1 MSQSAIS
8 INLAK
13 LVILLNNMASLLQKL
28 SFLFELFFN
37 GSFILLFTLFD
48 NKKIPATWNQ
58 KFIVNTLDLMV
69 WVVPIAIALTVIKNM
84 IEAKNGE
91 DFFRRYSFSLLV
103 FIPTL
108 ITWGDLKFTYLL
120 ASAHLLSTI
129 LSLYDDGGETTNR
142 EYKNRFD
149 TLFSKIKL
157 TSAQLVLFTFGGVIL
172 AGTLLLMLPLSAADG
187 VSISF
192 VDALFTATSAT
203 CVTGLSTLG
212 TNTSFSIV
220 GQLVILGLIQ
230 IGGLSIMTLYSS
242 MAIVLGRSMK
252 MKDRIIMQDL
262 LDVSSLEEL
271 FAMIIN
277 IVKYTFII
285 ELWGAIILTIGFT
298 FEGFEFGQ
306 AMYYGFFH
314 SVSAFC
320 NAGFA
325 LFDNSLENYA
335 TNPLIHGTIAILISL
350 GGIGFIALKELKEV
364 VTREKTIVR
373 LGMHTKVVLI
383 TSLALTVGGA
393 IFIFFGEFLG
403 ALDGYNLWEKIQISV
418 FQSIT
423 LRTAGFNTIP
433 LTNLH
438 SYTIYMMAMFMFIGG
453 SPGSTAG
460 GVKTTTLAI
469 LVQSIISTLKG
480 DKNVMMFDRKIAGPV
495 VVKATALMFISIVVS
510 TSFIFVMMKIE
521 PNQNFLPLFF
531 EVLSA
536 GGTVGLT
543 LGVTPFLTVA
553 GKIAISMLMLI
564 GRIGPLTLILAIG
577 ERQKY
582 SGKLDYPDGRIMIG

>member
-37 GSFILLFTLFD
+37 GSFILLYTLYS

-58 KFIVNTLDLMV
+58 KFITNTLDLMV
-69 WVVPIAIALTVIKNM
+69 WVVPIAIALTVLKNI
-84 IEAKNGE
+84 IESKNGE
-91 DFFRRYSFSLLV
+91 DFFRRYVFSLLV
-103 FIPTL
+103 FIPCL
-108 ITWGDLKFTYLL
+108 ITWGDVEFTYLL

-129 LSLYDDGGETTNR
+129 LSLYDDGGEQAPR
-142 EYKNRFD
+142 VYANRFEAIKN
-149 TLFSKIKL
+149 KIKL
-157 TSAQLVLFTFGGVIL
+157 TSAQWVLFTFGGVIL
-172 AGTLLLMLPLSAADG
+172 VGTFLLMLPMAAADG
-187 VSISF
+187 NSISF

-203 CVTGLSTLG
+203 CVTGLATLSTK
-212 TNTSFSIV
+212 TSFSMF
-220 GQLVILGLIQ
+220 GQFIILGLIQ

-242 MAIVLGRSMK
+242 MAIVLGRSLK

-271 FAMIIN
+271 VAMIIS

-298 FEGFEFGQ
+298 FEGFEFGD
-306 AMYYGFFH
+306 ALYNGFFH
-314 SVSAFC
+314 SISAFC

-335 TNPLIHGTIAILISL
+335 TNPLIHGTISILITL
-350 GGIGFIALKELKEV
+350 GGIGFIALKELKQV

-383 TSLALTVGGA
+383 TSFALTVGGA

-403 ALDGYNLWEKIQISV
+403 ALDGYNLWEKIQIAT
-418 FQSIT
+418 FQSVT

-495 VVKATALMFISIVVS
+495 VVRATALMFISIVVS
-510 TSFIFVMMKIE
+510 TAFIFIMMKIE

-543 LGVTPFLTVA
+543 LGVTPFLTMA
-553 GKIAISMLMLI
+553 GKLAISFLMLI

>member
-37 GSFILLFTLFD
+37 GSFILLYTLYD
-48 NKKIPATWNQ
+48 NKKIPVSWNP
-58 KFIVNTLDLMV
+58 KFITNTLDLMV
-69 WVVPIAIALTVIKNM
+69 WIVPVAIALTVIKNV

-91 DFFRRYSFSLLV
+91 DFFRRYAFSLLV

-108 ITWGDLKFTYLL
+108 ITWGNVEFTYLL
-120 ASAHLLSTI
+120 ASAHLLSTV
-129 LSLYDDGGETTNR
+129 LSLYDDGEVTPRKYNSR
-142 EYKNRFD
+142 LDQLIN
-149 TLFSKIKL
+149 KIKF
-157 TSAQLVLFTFGGVIL
+157 TSAQWVLFTFGGVIL
-172 AGTLLLMLPLSAADG
+172 IGTFALMLPLSAEDG

-203 CVTGLSTLG
+203 CVTGLATLSTK
-212 TNTSFSIV
+212 TSYSFF
-220 GQLVILGLIQ
+220 GQMVILLLIQ

-271 FAMIIN
+271 FAMIIS

-285 ELWGAIILTIGFT
+285 ELWGAIILTIAFT

-306 AMYYGFFH
+306 ALYYGFFH

-335 TNPLIHGTIAILISL
+335 TNPLINMTIMILVTL
-350 GGIGFIALKELKEV
+350 GGIGFIALKELKQV

-383 TSLALTVGGA
+383 TSLALTIGGA

-403 ALDGYNLWEKIQISV
+403 ALDGYGLWDKIQISL
-418 FQSIT
+418 FQSVT

-510 TSFIFVMMKIE
+510 TSFIFIMMKIE

-543 LGVTPFLTVA
+543 LGVTPYLTVA
-553 GKIAISMLMLI
+553 GKVAISILMLI

>member
-37 GSFILLFTLFD
+37 GSFILLYTLYQG
-48 NKKIPATWNQ
+48 KKIPASWNQ
-58 KFIVNTLDLMV
+58 KFITNTLDLMV
-69 WVVPIAIALTVIKNM
+69 WIVPVAIALTVIRN
-84 IEAKNGE
+84 IIDSKNGE
-91 DFFRRYSFSLLV
+91 DFFRKYAFSLLV
-103 FIPTL
+103 FVPTL
-108 ITWGDLKFTYLL
+108 ITWGDVEFTYLL
-120 ASAHLLSTI
+120 ASAHLLSTV
-129 LSLYDDGGETTNR
+129 LSLYDDGGETVPR
-142 EYKNRFD
+142 DYKSRVD
-149 TLFSKIKL
+149 IILGKIKL
-157 TSAQLVLFTFGGVIL
+157 TSAQLVLLTFGGVIMV
-172 AGTLLLMLPLSAADG
+172 GTILLMLPLSAAEG
-187 VSISF
+187 VEISF

-203 CVTGLSTLG
+203 CVTGLATLSTSG
-212 TNTSFSIV
+212 SFSMV

-271 FAMIIN
+271 FAMIIS

-285 ELWGAIILTIGFT
+285 ELWGAIILTLAFT

-306 AMYYGFFH
+306 ALYYGFFH

-335 TNPLIHGTIAILISL
+335 TNPLINITIGTLITL
-350 GGIGFIALKELKEV
+350 GGIGFIALKELKQV
-364 VTREKTIVR
+364 VTREKTLVR

-383 TSLALTVGGA
+383 TSFALTIGGA
-393 IFIFFGEFLG
+393 IFIFFGEFLWS
-403 ALDGYNLWEKIQISV
+403 LDGYDIWDKIQISM

-433 LTNLH
+433 LSNLH

-480 DKNVMMFDRKIAGPV
+480 DKSVMMFDRKIAGPV
-495 VVKATALMFISIVVS
+495 VVKATALMFISIIVS
-510 TSFIFVMMKIE
+510 TAFIFVMMKIE

-536 GGTVGLT
+536 SGTVGLT
-543 LGVTPFLTVA
+543 LGVTPYLTIA
-553 GKIAISMLMLI
+553 GKIAISILMLI

>member
-37 GSFILLFTLFD
+37 GSFILLYTLYD
-48 NKKIPATWNQ
+48 NKKIPVSWNP
-58 KFIVNTLDLMV
+58 KFITNTLDLMV
-69 WVVPIAIALTVIKNM
+69 WIVPVAIALTVIKNV

-91 DFFRRYSFSLLV
+91 DFFRRYAFSLLV

-108 ITWGDLKFTYLL
+108 ITWGNVEFTYLL
-120 ASAHLLSTI
+120 ASAHLLSTV
-129 LSLYDDGGETTNR
+129 LSLYDDGEVTPRKYNSR
-142 EYKNRFD
+142 LDQLIN
-149 TLFSKIKL
+149 KIKF
-157 TSAQLVLFTFGGVIL
+157 TSAQWVLFTFGGVIL
-172 AGTLLLMLPLSAADG
+172 IGTFALMLPLSAEDG

-203 CVTGLSTLG
+203 CVTGLATLSTK
-212 TNTSFSIV
+212 TSYSFF
-220 GQLVILGLIQ
+220 GQMVILLLIQ

-271 FAMIIN
+271 FAMIIS

-285 ELWGAIILTIGFT
+285 ELWGAIILTIAFT

-306 AMYYGFFH
+306 ALYYGFFH

-335 TNPLIHGTIAILISL
+335 TNPLINMTIMILITL
-350 GGIGFIALKELKEV
+350 GGIGFIALKELKQV

-383 TSLALTVGGA
+383 TSLALTIGGA

-403 ALDGYNLWEKIQISV
+403 ALDGYGLWDKIQISL
-418 FQSIT
+418 FQSVT

-510 TSFIFVMMKIE
+510 TSFIFIMMKIE

-543 LGVTPFLTVA
+543 LGVTPYLTVA
-553 GKIAISMLMLI
+553 GKVAISILMLI